1 MAYLFTVTTVLNEV
15 NITPN
20 AAQQFT
26 ITNITRN
33 IVIGNPGSIV
43 IGSGTTSTN
52 NAFTGTIANLTVTN
66 ALYIGVE
73 NTFKI
78 FETGTF
84 PNIQLNFGE
93 AGNTRPFLFTT
104 PTANFSGAI
113 NLNGST
119 IETVG
124 GYLVLTNTTGTV
136 ISNELAVTGTLT
148 LDNSTIDS
156 PSPVNFLS
164 GIEVTELDIGGL
176 VSKEFTI
183 ESSNPSTNSVIS
195 TFDGTQY
202 GSAKYVV
209 QIHEIASGKREVIEM
224 MVMYDGTDIYV
235 NEYGILANQGAFGD
249 FDHQVVD
256 GQVQTSYTWNFG
268 DPPSFHIKIR
278 VSATLLSN

>member
-26 ITNITRN
+26 ITNVTRN

-43 IGSGTTSTN
+43 IGSGGS
-52 NAFTGTIANLTVTN
+52 AFTGTVAILTVTN
-66 ALYIGVE
+66 HLTLGTQDLSTRIWAHDGALE
-73 NTFKI
+73 
-78 FETGTF
+78 
-84 PNIQLNFGE
+84 FGY
-93 AGNTRPFLFTT
+93 AGNSAPFNFIT
-104 PTANFSGAI
+104 PTASFSGAV
-113 NLNGST
+113 NVHGST

-124 GYLVLTNTTGTV
+124 GYLVLTNTTGTI
-136 ISNELAVTGTLT
+136 ISNELAVTGTLS
-148 LDNSTIDS
+148 LANSTIDS

-164 GIEVTELDIGGL
+164 GIEVAELDIGGL

-268 DPPSFHIKIR
+268 DLPSFHIKIR
-278 VSATLLSN
+278 VSATLMSN

>member
-1 MAYLFTVTTVLNEV
+1 MAYSFTVTTVLNEV

-20 AAQQFT
+20 PQGQFT
-26 ITNITRN
+26 ITNVARS

-43 IGSGTTSTN
+43 IGSGGS
-52 NAFTGTIANLTVTN
+52 AFTGTVAILTVTN
-66 ALYIGVE
+66 HLTLGTQDLSTRIWAHDGVLE
-73 NTFKI
+73 
-78 FETGTF
+78 
-84 PNIQLNFGE
+84 FGY
-93 AGNTRPFLFTT
+93 AGNSAPFNFIT
-104 PTANFSGAI
+104 PTASFSGAV
-113 NLNGST
+113 NVNGST
-119 IETVG
+119 IETVE

-183 ESSNPSTNSVIS
+183 ESSNPITSSVIG

-202 GSAKYVV
+202 GSAKYLV
-209 QIHEIASGKREVIEM
+209 QIHEIASGQREVIEM

-256 GQVQTSYTWNFG
+256 GQVQTSYAWNFG